1 MTLNQ
6 FAVSY
11 LTTAL
16 FRSTNRINQ
25 RSIFLFNYTHEFL
38 VTSPLS
44 ITTNI
49 NKGQYWHPK
58 IVPIT
63 RINYHQFFLTR
74 PNINLTILEK
84 FLEGSNKNFFSSQ
97 LLPNESR
104 MPKQY
109 FLTERIFTTVK
120 SVRINK
126 RKALILL
133 SYYRYFSKW
142 LLVQVVK
149 PSWIRVSLTSSQQ
162 TYLVQPMAAS
172 QDVCKPVCS
181 CISSHCLIQKHSR
194 NQRHIFYL

>member
-109 FLTERIFTTVK
+109 FLIEGIFTTVK
-120 SVRINK
+120 TLESINGK
-126 RKALILL
+126 RLFCFLIIVTFQ
-133 SYYRYFSKW
+133 SD
-142 LLVQVVK
+142 
-149 PSWIRVSLTSSQQ
+149 SW
-162 TYLVQPMAAS
+162 
-172 QDVCKPVCS
+172 CK
-181 CISSHCLIQKHSR
+181 L
-194 NQRHIFYL
+194 

>member
-58 IVPIT
+58 IVLIT
-63 RINYHQFFLTR
+63 RTNYHQIFLTR

-84 FLEGSNKNFFSSQ
+84 FLEDCNINFFSSQ
-97 LLPNESR
+97 LLSNESR

-109 FLTERIFTTVK
+109 FLIEGIFTTVK
-120 SVRINK
+120 TLESINGK
-126 RKALILL
+126 RLFCFLIIATFQ
-133 SYYRYFSKW
+133 SD
-142 LLVQVVK
+142 
-149 PSWIRVSLTSSQQ
+149 SW
-162 TYLVQPMAAS
+162 
-172 QDVCKPVCS
+172 CK
-181 CISSHCLIQKHSR
+181 L
-194 NQRHIFYL
+194 